1 MLWNRP
7 FPSLVATGIK
17 DGNRCRIN
25 ILAPHMGPSG
35 LVYLEAS
42 ISKEINEH
50 RTIDVCL
57 VTIDAW
63 DIEDIALVLNIQI
76 KW

>member
-1 MLWNRP
+1 
-7 FPSLVATGIK
+7 
-17 DGNRCRIN
+17 
-25 ILAPHMGPSG
+25 MGPSG